1 MHRSGNGDC
10 NYYRV
15 CRVNFEMEQLPF
27 DKRSGKIWFNNELV
41 EWQDARVHVISHG
54 MHYASLVFEGLRVY
68 NKKIFKLEDHT
79 KRLFHSARRLDIQIP
94 YSEKELNKATLK
106 LVEDQQ
112 IQNGYIRPFIWR
124 GSEMMGVS
132 AQKTKINVA
141 IAIWDWPAYFD
152 TKLKQKGIKLNISKW
167 QRPPQN
173 SSPWDS
179 KAAGLYMICTL
190 SKHEAE
196 KQGYTDSLMLDHE
209 GNIAEATSANIFF
222 KDDKGELHTPI
233 PDSFLDGITRKTVID
248 LAKSKNIKI
257 HERKISPDELSNFK
271 GCFITG
277 TAAEITP
284 VGNITDNKFEVCNL
298 IKDLSASY
306 EALVGKNS

>member
-1 MHRSGNGDC
+1 
-10 NYYRV
+10 
-15 CRVNFEMEQLPF
+15 MEQLPF

-79 KRLFHSARRLDIQIP
+79 KRLFHSARRLDIQVP
-94 YSEKELNKATLK
+94 YSEKELNEATLK
-106 LVEDQQ
+106 LVDEQQ

-152 TKLKQKGIKLNISKW
+152 SKLKQTGIKLNISKW

-179 KAAGLYMICTL
+179 KAAGLYL
-190 SKHEAE
+190 S
-196 KQGYTDSLMLDHE
+196 L
-209 GNIAEATSANIFF
+209 
-222 KDDKGELHTPI
+222 
-233 PDSFLDGITRKTVID
+233 
-248 LAKSKNIKI
+248 I
-257 HERKISPDELSNFK
+257 HI
-271 GCFITG
+271 
-277 TAAEITP
+277 
-284 VGNITDNKFEVCNL
+284 
-298 IKDLSASY
+298 
-306 EALVGKNS
+306 

>member
-1 MHRSGNGDC
+1 MQ
-10 NYYRV
+10 
-15 CRVNFEMEQLPF
+15 QLPF
-27 DKRSGKIWFNNELV
+27 DQRSGKIWFNNELC
-41 EWQDARVHVISHG
+41 EWQDARVHIISHG

-68 NKKIFKLEDHT
+68 KKKIFKLKEHT
-79 KRLFHSARRLDIQIP
+79 DRLFNSAKILDMKIP
-94 YSEKELNKATLK
+94 YSFDEIIEATKK
-106 LVEDQQ
+106 LVSDQS
-112 IQNGYIRPFIWR
+112 IENGYISPFVWR

-132 AQKTKINVA
+132 AQNTKINVA
-141 IAIWDWPAYFD
+141 IAIWDWPTYFNPEL
-152 TKLKQKGIKLNISKW
+152 KLKGIKLNISKW

-173 SSPWDS
+173 SSPWES

-190 SKHEAE
+190 SKHQAE
-196 KQGYTDSLMLDHE
+196 KDGYTDSLMLDHE

-222 KDDKGELHTPI
+222 KDKNNELHTPI

-257 HERKISPDELSNFK
+257 NERKISPKELSNFK

-284 VGNITDNKFEVCNL
+284 VGNILDNNFEVCDL
-298 IKDLSASY
+298 IKDLSTSY
-306 EALVGKNS
+306 ETLVGKNN

>member
-1 MHRSGNGDC
+1 MD
-10 NYYRV
+10 
-15 CRVNFEMEQLPF
+15 M
-27 DKRSGKIWFNNELV
+27 K
-41 EWQDARVHVISHG
+41 
-54 MHYASLVFEGLRVY
+54 
-68 NKKIFKLEDHT
+68 
-79 KRLFHSARRLDIQIP
+79 IP
-94 YSEKELNKATLK
+94 YSENEINIATTK
-106 LVEDQQ
+106 LVEDQN
-112 IQNGYIRPFIWR
+112 IENGYIRPFVWR

-152 TKLKQKGIKLNISKW
+152 PKLKLQGIKLNISKW

-196 KQGYTDSLMLDHE
+196 KNGFTDSLMLDHE

-222 KDDKGELHTPI
+222 KDKNNELHTPI

-248 LAKSKNIKI
+248 LAKSKNII
-257 HERKISPDELSNFK
+257 VNERKISPNELPNFK

-284 VGNITDNKFEVCNL
+284 VAAILDNNFKVCDMIL
-298 IKDLSASY
+298 DLSSTY
-306 EALVGKNS
+306 EKLVGKN

>member
-1 MHRSGNGDC
+1 MQ
-10 NYYRV
+10 
-15 CRVNFEMEQLPF
+15 QLPF
-27 DKRSGKIWFNNELV
+27 DKRSGKIWFNNELC
-41 EWQDARVHVISHG
+41 EWQDARVHIISHG

-68 NKKIFKLEDHT
+68 NTKIFKLEEHT
-79 KRLFHSARRLDIQIP
+79 DRLFKSAKILDIKIP
-94 YSEKELNKATLK
+94 YSYNQIIEATKK
-106 LVEDQQ
+106 LVFDQN
-112 IQNGYIRPFIWR
+112 IKNGYIRPFVWR

-141 IAIWDWPAYFD
+141 IAIWDWPTYFD
-152 TKLKQKGIKLNISKW
+152 PNLKLKGIKLNISRW

-173 SSPWDS
+173 SSPWES

-190 SKHEAE
+190 SKHQAE
-196 KQGYTDSLMLDHE
+196 KDGYTDSLMLDHE

-222 KDDKGELHTPI
+222 KDENNELHTPI

-257 HERKISPDELSNFK
+257 HERKISPDELPNFK

-284 VGNITDNKFEVCNL
+284 VGNILDNNFEVCNL
-298 IKDLSASY
+298 IKDLSSSY
-306 EALVGKNS
+306 ELLVGKNN

>member
-1 MHRSGNGDC
+1 
-10 NYYRV
+10 
-15 CRVNFEMEQLPF
+15 MEQIPF

-41 EWQDARVHVISHG
+41 EWQDTKVHVISHG

-68 NKKIFKLEDHT
+68 NKKIFKLAEHT
-79 KRLFHSARRLDIQIP
+79 KRLFHSAKIMDMKIP
-94 YSEKELNKATLK
+94 YSENEINIATTK
-106 LVEDQQ
+106 LVEDQN
-112 IQNGYIRPFIWR
+112 IENGYIRPFVWR

-152 TKLKQKGIKLNISKW
+152 PKLKLHGIKLNISKW

-196 KQGYTDSLMLDHE
+196 KNGFTDSLMLDHE

-222 KDDKGELHTPI
+222 KDKNNELHTPI

-248 LAKSKNIKI
+248 LAKSKNII
-257 HERKISPDELSNFK
+257 VNERKISPNELPNFN

-284 VGNITDNKFEVCNL
+284 VAAILDNNFKVCDMIL
-298 IKDLSASY
+298 DLSSTY
-306 EALVGKNS
+306 EKLVGKN

>member
-1 MHRSGNGDC
+1 
-10 NYYRV
+10 
-15 CRVNFEMEQLPF
+15 MEQIPF

-41 EWQDARVHVISHG
+41 EWQDTKVHVISHG
-54 MHYASLVFEGLRVY
+54 MHYASLVFEGLRIY
-68 NKKIFKLEDHT
+68 NTKIFKLEEHT
-79 KRLFHSARRLDIQIP
+79 QRLFHSAKIMDMKIP
-94 YSEKELNKATLK
+94 YTIEEINSATVS
-106 LVEDQQ
+106 LVKNQN
-112 IQNGYIRPFIWR
+112 IQNGYIRPFVWR

-132 AQKTKINVA
+132 AQDTKINVA

-222 KDDKGELHTPI
+222 KDDKDELHTPI

-284 VGNITDNKFEVCNL
+284 VGNITLQELFL
-298 IKDLSASY
+298 QLY
-306 EALVGKNS
+306 QL

>member
-1 MHRSGNGDC
+1 MQ
-10 NYYRV
+10 
-15 CRVNFEMEQLPF
+15 QLPF
-27 DKRSGKIWFNNELV
+27 DKRSGKIWFNDELC

-68 NKKIFKLEDHT
+68 NTKIFKLEEHT
-79 KRLFHSARRLDIQIP
+79 ERLFNSAKILDMKIP
-94 YSEKELNKATLK
+94 YSFNEIIKATKK
-106 LVEDQQ
+106 LVSDQN
-112 IQNGYIRPFIWR
+112 IKNGYIRPFVWR

-132 AQKTKINVA
+132 AQNTKINVA
-141 IAIWDWPAYFD
+141 IAIWDWPTYFNPEL
-152 TKLKQKGIKLNISKW
+152 KLKGIKLNISKW

-173 SSPWDS
+173 SSPWES

-190 SKHEAE
+190 SKHQAE
-196 KQGYTDSLMLDHE
+196 KEGYTDSLMLDHE

-222 KDDKGELHTPI
+222 KDEKNELHTPI
-233 PDSFLDGITRKTVID
+233 PDSFLDGITRKTVIG
-248 LAKSKNIKI
+248 LAESKNIKI
-257 HERKISPDELSNFK
+257 HERKISPSELSNFK

-284 VGNITDNKFEVCNL
+284 VGNILNNNFEVCDL

-306 EALVGKNS
+306 EALVGKNN